1 MKIVIKNTKTV
12 EEFKNLHAKIEKLAV
27 EYSQKHMAVCEK
39 WENGGPVKAWQD
51 ADNNICIEYSN
62 GQWWH
67 YRMNNNQLEWW

>member
-1 MKIVIKNTKTV
+1 
-12 EEFKNLHAKIEKLAV
+12 
-27 EYSQKHMAVCEK
+27 MAVCEK